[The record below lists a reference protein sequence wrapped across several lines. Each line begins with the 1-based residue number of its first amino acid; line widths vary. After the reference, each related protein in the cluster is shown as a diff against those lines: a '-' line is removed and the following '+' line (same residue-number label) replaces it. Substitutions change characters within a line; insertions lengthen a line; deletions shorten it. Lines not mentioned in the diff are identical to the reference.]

1 MWDIINAIAFG
12 LAIAI
17 AVMLYKAV
25 KTCREAITRYELTHH
40 DRNKRRHGHTDD
52 E

>member
-1 MWDIINAIAFG
+1 MWDIINATVFG
-12 LAIAI
+12 LTF
-17 AVMLYKAV
+17 AVILYKAV

-40 DRNKRRHGHTDD
+40 DCNKRRHGHTDD

>member
-12 LAIAI
+12 LAF

-25 KTCREAITRYELTHH
+25 IMCREAIIRYEFTHH

>member
-1 MWDIINAIAFG
+1 MWDIINATVFG
-12 LAIAI
+12 LAF
-17 AVMLYKAV
+17 AVI
-25 KTCREAITRYELTHH
+25 TCREAIIHYELTHH

>member
-12 LAIAI
+12 LAF
-17 AVMLYKAV
+17 AVIM
-25 KTCREAITRYELTHH
+25 CREAIIRYEFTNH

>member
-1 MWDIINAIAFG
+1 MWDIINATAFG
-12 LAIAI
+12 LAF

-25 KTCREAITRYELTHH
+25 KTCREAIIRYELTHH
-40 DRNKRRHGHTDD
+40 DCNKRRHGHIDD

>member
-12 LAIAI
+12 LAF

-25 KTCREAITRYELTHH
+25 RMCREAIIRYELTNH
-40 DRNKRRHGHTDD
+40 DCNKRRHGHTDD

>member
-1 MWDIINAIAFG
+1 MWDIINATAFG
-12 LAIAI
+12 LAF

-25 KTCREAITRYELTHH
+25 KMCREAIIRYELTHH
-40 DRNKRRHGHTDD
+40 DRNKRSHGHTDD

>member
-1 MWDIINAIAFG
+1 MWDIINATAFG
-12 LAIAI
+12 LAF

-25 KTCREAITRYELTHH
+25 RMCREAIIRYEFTNY
-40 DRNKRRHGHTDD
+40 DRNKRRHGHTND